1 MPNIG
6 VYHPQLVHF
15 VIALGLLG
23 ILLRLISLA
32 GRGAWLNPAAAL
44 LIVLSAAVSI
54 PAARSGDDAHGPA
67 ERVPGAR
74 EAVQEHEH
82 WGHRTRNI
90 LIVLAGVELLVLIW
104 SRHAAGKVLRVVS
117 AGVGLVAAF
126 FIYEAGEHGGELV
139 YSYAGGVGTRSGD
152 PGDLENLLTAALYHK
167 ARLDR
172 DSGRA
177 ADAARLTDEL
187 RRQRPEDP
195 MVKFLVIESKI
206 RDRNDPEGAL
216 ADLAAMSFPVDDTR
230 LAPRHGLLTAEAHAA
245 AGRPAEA
252 RTILTG
258 LAARF
263 PNNRA
268 VRDALARLP

>member
-44 LIVLSAAVSI
+44 LIVLSAGASI
-54 PAARSGDDAHGPA
+54 AAARSGDDAHGPA

-82 WGHRTRNI
+82 WGNRARNI

-104 SRHAAGKVLRVVS
+104 SRHPAGKVLRVVS
-117 AGVGLVAAF
+117 AGVGLVTAF

-139 YSYAGGVGTRSGD
+139 YSYAGGVGTRTGN
-152 PGDLENLLTAALYHK
+152 PEDLENLLTAALFHK

-187 RRQRPEDP
+187 SRLRPDDP
-195 MVKFLVIESKI
+195 TVRFLVIESKI

-216 ADLAAMSFPVDDTR
+216 ADLAAMSFPADDTR
-230 LAPRHGLLTAEAHAA
+230 LAPRHGLLTAEAHLA
-245 AGRPAEA
+245 AGRPADA

-258 LAARF
+258 LASRF
-263 PNNRA
+263 PANRA
-268 VRDALARLP
+268 VREALARLP